1 MSSVEPLSSDAIQRM
16 TVVFERAVQELKLDR
31 ASKHDRDRLAVYIL
45 AVGTALTDPNRM
57 LDRAVRMYHR
67 VAKLDGLHFVATAN
81 ASSAFEPDLFSL

>member
-1 MSSVEPLSSDAIQRM
+1 MSSVEPLSSDTIQRM

-67 VAKLDGLHFVATAN
+67 MARLEGALFSTAN
-81 ASSAFEPDLFSL
+81 TSGCQ